1 MIHAKSV
8 FEETNVTTEKLIL
21 ATPVDFE
28 IVDPEKK
35 NLPATLESVKIFR
48 HPLMEGKVTK
58 DLAILVDELEIDRKL
73 GLIYQAQET
82 TEEILRKDI
91 DELTS
96 SKDFFE
102 VSRKLVEKLFS
113 LGKLKITCFFSNVK
127 EAIHQT
133 LIVAGPGIAM
143 VLGGLLLFIPVIILW
158 SHLGKIPESK
168 VTAGIF
174 CLFFLNVAF
183 SMGLG
188 VLVIAGYVNM
198 FYEKTYRYDFLKV
211 QINYVPL
218 NEAQVKIPRGAK
230 LKVLEAQE
238 TKIFEGFVLAS
249 PKFIVEHKEVQF
261 SRPDPA
267 ILGVT
272 KDKRLFMIVYWDVER
287 DVERVVKDI
296 ETFKKFKLPR
306 T

>member
-1 MIHAKSV
+1 MIHER
-8 FEETNVTTEKLIL
+8 FGETNVTTEKLIL

-28 IVDPEKK
+28 VVDPEKK

-73 GLIYQAQET
+73 GLTYQAQET

-113 LGKLKITCFFSNVK
+113 LGKLKIMCFFSNVK

-133 LIVAGPGIAM
+133 LIVARPGIAM
-143 VLGGLLLFIPVIILW
+143 VLGGLLLLLPVVFLW
-158 SHLGKIPESK
+158 AHLGQIQSK
-168 VTAGIF
+168 VTAGLF
-174 CLFFLNVAF
+174 CLFFLNVMF
-183 SMGLG
+183 SLGLA
-188 VLVIAGYVNM
+188 VLVIVGFVNI
-198 FYEKTYRYDFLKV
+198 FYDKTYSYDFMKV

-218 NEAQVKIPRGAK
+218 KEAQVKIPRGAK

-238 TKIFEGFVLAS
+238 TKIFEDFVLAS

-296 ETFKKFKLPR
+296 ESFKKFKLPR